1 MIPEFT
7 PEEAGI
13 VKALSSALEKS
24 GEGKHLSPAEQR
36 AFALL
41 RGIPSVFDSMR
52 VMSGVTGIPDS
63 VLKNAKRN
71 GCPAFIDHRRVALLE
86 FLRWHFEREQS
97 TEDTTD
103 YVRLRQREE
112 FLNEQTKRL
121 KNQEKFVLKS
131 DVEDSALSIMGVMF
145 AELDRIFASDFPRE
159 VEGLDKAEIREKAE
173 SKIER
178 LKERLREMF
187 EQMKETGKAQ

>member
-1 MIPEFT
+1 MIENFT
-7 PEEAGI
+7 REEEQVIRDLA
-13 VKALSSALEKS
+13 AALEKS
-24 GEGKHLSPAEQR
+24 KDGKHLTPKQVKAVSMI
-36 AFALL
+36 
-41 RGIPSVFDSMR
+41 RGIPLTFDSMR
-52 VMSGVTGIPDS
+52 LLSITTGIPES
-63 VLKNAKRN
+63 VLRDAKRN
-71 GCPAFIDHRRVALLE
+71 KCPAFIDKQRVKLLD
-86 FLRWHFEREQS
+86 FLRWHFKREQS